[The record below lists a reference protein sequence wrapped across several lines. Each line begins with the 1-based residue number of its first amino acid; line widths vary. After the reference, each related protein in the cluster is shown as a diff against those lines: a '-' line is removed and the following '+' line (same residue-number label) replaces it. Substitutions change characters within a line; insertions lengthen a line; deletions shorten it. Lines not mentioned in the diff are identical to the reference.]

1 MDFPFHGPRA
11 SFNRRNGTASW
22 CDGGDAATG
31 KATGKLFIDAAI
43 NTVYISVVGASLACF
58 NVF

>member
-1 MDFPFHGPRA
+1 MAQERVSIGEM
-11 SFNRRNGTASW
+11 ASW
-22 CDGGDAATG
+22 YDGGDSATG

-43 NTVYISVVGASLACF
+43 NTVHISVVGASLACF